1 MDGDNQRRQERQVRQ
16 VFDASSIIT
25 ALIHL
30 REKAIDIL
38 NRQYT
43 PSLAYYEIGNAIWK
57 DIVLKKGK
65 EEIDAANIMNLLSN
79 IISHMWIYEIRTAE
93 DLSSTL
99 KLAIELKITF
109 YDASYIYLAKKFNA
123 FLVSEDRELRNKA
136 RSVAVKAFSILDLC

>member
-79 IISHMWIYEIRTAE
+79 IISHM
-93 DLSSTL
+93 LSL
-99 KLAIELKITF
+99 IHI
-109 YDASYIYLAKKFNA
+109 
-123 FLVSEDRELRNKA
+123 
-136 RSVAVKAFSILDLC
+136 